1 MATNFEFS
9 SEESD
14 EFPLGQVQRSVHPSL
29 LHRLQP
35 SPECS
40 PKQSPAI
47 RHTRQAVTQ
56 PQIRTLFYKDW
67 TQPRL
72 LKVLFDQAIPIP
84 TGADR
89 EELFRLYCSSMSAT
103 PVFPPVKRKRN
114 ASQSRHPGLPI
125 AVPIPPQLQALAGA
139 PQEGAA
145 GYEEGGGRGTTCP
158 RSFFAAGRDQHAVG
172 RATTGRGKNHWR
184 RLNLELKKK
193 LIKKILSFSL
203 AGFQVIALA
212 DAAEENQA
220 ALCQE
225 FTRFRRATHLI
236 ILLIELWQNL
246 SRDQTVILE
255 ATFLPLLQDTPQMV
269 KYLNFYFGSD

>member
-67 TQPRL
+67 SQPRL

-84 TGADR
+84 TRADR

-125 AVPIPPQLQALAGA
+125 AVPIPPQLQAHDLPASSVPPRQVSHQSQTNSSIPPA
-139 PQEGAA
+139 HSTHLPPQAA
-145 GYEEGGGRGTTCP
+145 SDLDTFRI
-158 RSFFAAGRDQHAVG
+158 SIMQDM
-172 RATTGRGKNHWR
+172 
-184 RLNLELKKK
+184 
-193 LIKKILSFSL
+193 KILIQPITDSIRDMNACLGSLEARSSPDPLPVPSTSSSVIEVIDPTPSFSL
-203 AGFQVIALA
+203 SS
-212 DAAEENQA
+212 AAPV
-220 ALCQE
+220 
-225 FTRFRRATHLI
+225 
-236 ILLIELWQNL
+236 
-246 SRDQTVILE
+246 D
-255 ATFLPLLQDTPQMV
+255 PQ
-269 KYLNFYFGSD
+269 

>member
-1 MATNFEFS
+1 MVTNFEFS

-14 EFPLGQVQRSVHPSL
+14 EFPLGQVQRSVRPSL

-35 SPECS
+35 SPERS

-47 RHTRQAVTQ
+47 RRTRQAVTQ

-125 AVPIPPQLQALAGA
+125 AVPIPPQLQALDLPASSV
-139 PQEGAA
+139 P
-145 GYEEGGGRGTTCP
+145 P
-158 RSFFAAGRDQHAVG
+158 R
-172 RATTGRGKNHWR
+172 
-184 RLNLELKKK
+184 
-193 LIKKILSFSL
+193 
-203 AGFQVIALA
+203 QVRHQSQTNSSVPPAHSTHLPP
-212 DAAEENQA
+212 QA
-220 ALCQE
+220 A
-225 FTRFRRATHLI
+225 
-236 ILLIELWQNL
+236 
-246 SRDQTVILE
+246 
-255 ATFLPLLQDTPQMV
+255 
-269 KYLNFYFGSD
+269 SDPNTAYYRLH